1 MLSAWEITFSSKHL
15 TRVAKTIIPWNSK
28 DNWYTL
34 GGMGWS
40 SIHEPLSELCMGQNR
55 SFMRLEYNLPH
66 TKGWC
71 LQSLIHCC
79 IICFKNHL
87 RNYSHTKYYLEILA
101 FGSRGNISVEE
112 KNRNLQLL
120 KDEKHLQS
128 LYWNWKAAA
137 EMPVGGTQDEYSGD
151 FPFWILGLSL
161 CMIIWKVRLRE

>member
-15 TRVAKTIIPWNSK
+15 TRVVKTIIPWNSK

-79 IICFKNHL
+79 ITCFKNHL

-101 FGSRGNISVEE
+101 FDSRGNISVEE
-112 KNRNLQLL
+112 KKIEICSFSKMKSIFQVCIETEKQQLKCL
-120 KDEKHLQS
+120 WEAPRMNILEIF
-128 LYWNWKAAA
+128 L
-137 EMPVGGTQDEYSGD
+137 SGY
-151 FPFWILGLSL
+151 
-161 CMIIWKVRLRE
+161 